1 MALKEENFQ
10 ILRKLS
16 SFCPC

>member
-16 SFCPC
+16 SFFPC